1 MTAFAGKVLC
11 ESLEQSI
18 GEKSKTTNISEM
30 DESTTSSNKST
41 IASRVPAS
49 DELSSASPPVSPPV
63 SPRATTPSEPPHSQT
78 NPHSESSW
86 DRLSLALN
94 RLESAILAKQG
105 NIAKQKDSL
114 PSSNEEREAKLQQS
128 LQETIEARRE
138 RDTLKKV
145 LEATLGDI
153 RSLLK

>member
-1 MTAFAGKVLC
+1 MTAFAGEVLC

-49 DELSSASPPVSPPV
+49 DELSPASP
-63 SPRATTPSEPPHSQT
+63 RTTTPSESTHSET

-105 NIAKQKDSL
+105 NIAKQKDAL

>member
-1 MTAFAGKVLC
+1 
-11 ESLEQSI
+11 
-18 GEKSKTTNISEM
+18 M

-49 DELSSASPPVSPPV
+49 DELSSASPPA
-63 SPRATTPSEPPHSQT
+63 SPRATTPSESTHSET

-105 NIAKQKDSL
+105 NIAKQKDAL

>member
-1 MTAFAGKVLC
+1 
-11 ESLEQSI
+11 
-18 GEKSKTTNISEM
+18 M

-49 DELSSASPPVSPPV
+49 DELSSASPPA
-63 SPRATTPSEPPHSQT
+63 SPRTTTPSESTHSET

-105 NIAKQKDSL
+105 NIAKQKDAL

>member
-1 MTAFAGKVLC
+1 
-11 ESLEQSI
+11 
-18 GEKSKTTNISEM
+18 M

-49 DELSSASPPVSPPV
+49 DELSSASP
-63 SPRATTPSEPPHSQT
+63 RATTPSESTHSET

-105 NIAKQKDSL
+105 NIAKQKDAL